1 MDGCRNRASAAMV
14 RLPGT
19 AYVPTGTE
27 VAAMRMSP
35 LRQASL
41 YAMLLALA
49 CSHTPRLVPAP
60 EAQRLSDDPGA
71 AVASGAGVQVTIRSR
86 SWQGEPRDLE
96 SIVTPVHVTVENG
109 SAVAIQIR
117 YRYFTLTS
125 EDGLQTPA

>member
-1 MDGCRNRASAAMV
+1 MDGCRNRGSAAIV

-27 VAAMRMSP
+27 VTAMRTSP

-96 SIVTPVHVTVENG
+96 SIVTPVQRDRGERLGGRHPDPVPLLHYPG
-109 SAVAIQIR
+109 
-117 YRYFTLTS
+117 FPLW
-125 EDGLQTPA
+125 DG